1 MNDEPKINNQESRQ
15 NGFTILELMIATM
28 VFSVVLLLCATAI
41 VQVGRMYYKTT
52 LLVRT
57 TDTARAVIDDVS
69 QAIQF
74 GNSSSSFFGSNL
86 TGSVKS
92 YCLGSIRYT
101 YAPASA
107 SLGKNTAQG
116 QTLHVLWK
124 DRGGNNTCAPLD
136 LNLPNPS
143 AQGQELLG
151 NDMRVSAFEVKQSKN
166 VDGTP
171 NPAGLWTINI
181 TIAYGSTNDLF
192 TDSSNKV
199 CINSIVGGQ
208 FCAVSTINTNAIKR
222 L

>member
-1 MNDEPKINNQESRQ
+1 MSHESRVKSQESKSG
-15 NGFTILELMIATM
+15 GFTILELMIATM

-57 TDTARAVIDDVS
+57 TDTARAVSDDVT

-74 GNSSSSFFGSNL
+74 GNYSTSFFGSDT
-86 TGSVKS
+86 TGPIKS

-107 SLGKNTAQG
+107 SLGLDTANG
-116 QTLHVLWK
+116 QMRHVLWK
-124 DRGGNNTCAPLD
+124 DRGGNSACAPLD
-136 LNLPNPS
+136 LSLANPS
-143 AQGQELLG
+143 VQGQELLG
-151 NDMRVSAFEVKQSKN
+151 NDMRISLFEVKQSVN
-166 VDGTP
+166 AGVPDP
-171 NPAGLWTINI
+171 NGLWTINI
-181 TIAYGSTNDLF
+181 TVAYGTTTDLF
-192 TDSSNKV
+192 TDPTNTVCVSN
-199 CINSIVGGQ
+199 IVGGQ